1 MALDRLWILL
11 QKESQ
16 LPLWQ
21 KAAGAWEAACT
32 VAVMGAKARA
42 SLEEAVRGGADYY
55 ILLPGER
62 YSPAE
67 FEKVWPQRGGSSC
80 LVGQAGKGF
89 AAWLDRVLLSY
100 FTMRWL
106 PTGNP
111 AFVLLRADRL
121 SPLLD
126 CLPEKG
132 EGAAAFLSAAAVY
145 MGLSVK
151 AIPCAPN
158 CKGKSLFTWFLL
170 HLFSAYGPYLHAGER
185 MRMLEPSGQGADH
198 GYHTAFEKLLS
209 LVNHEFVS
217 YVFFGLLTTVVSMGS
232 FYVFN
237 ELLGT
242 EVFLKDKNYLAAN
255 ALSWVAAVLFA
266 FVTNKIFVFR
276 SKSWRAAVLGKEFAG
291 FVSARLFSLLV
302 DMGLMYLFV
311 SLMGMGEMLAKFIV
325 QIVIV
330 ILNYVFSKLFIF
342 RKKE

>member
-42 SLEEAVRGGADYY
+42 SLEEAVRGGADY

-62 YSPAE
+62 YSPVE

-145 MGLSVK
+145 IGLSVK